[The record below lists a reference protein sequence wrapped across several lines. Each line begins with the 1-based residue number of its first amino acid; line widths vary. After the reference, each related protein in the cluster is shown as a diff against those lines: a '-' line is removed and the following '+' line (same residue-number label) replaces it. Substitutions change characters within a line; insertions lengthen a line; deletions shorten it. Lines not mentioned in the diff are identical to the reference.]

1 MQYSTYQNNF
11 FTFATEGAGNA
22 VVEAV
27 AGSGKTTTMVEAIRR
42 ILQKAPG
49 ASVIFLAFNKS
60 IAEELKS
67 RGVNARTFHS
77 LTFGPVTRAKKVKA
91 VNGDKVRDLIDLYFG
106 NNESEARTYGPFVN
120 KLVGLGKNMGIGCLI
135 EDTEANWNDL
145 ATHHDMELESDTA
158 QWGVALRYASTI
170 LQLSNMQ
177 PALDFDD
184 LLYLAVKDGV
194 SLPKFD
200 YVFVDEAQ
208 DTNAIQR
215 AILRKI
221 MHDKSRLFAVGD
233 AGQAIYGFRGSDND
247 ALDLIA
253 NEFSATKLPLTVSY
267 RCPTAVIAHAK
278 QYVSHIEAAPD
289 APAGSVKSLEDQ
301 WKPTQFKAN
310 DLVLCRTTRPLISLA
325 YQMLQARIP
334 VRIMGKD
341 IGVGMKSLI
350 KRMNCNSID
359 NLVVRIET
367 WATREVE
374 KAKAKKLDAK
384 AEAIRDKADC
394 VLFLI
399 KTLKEIKRTVPGLYE
414 VIDHLFSDQQNVTV
428 LSTIHKAKGLEADR
442 VYWLNSSA
450 CPAKWARQEWQK
462 QQEINLCYVATTRAK
477 KELVL
482 IEESRGQE
490 VAEAA

>member
-1 MQYSTYQNNF
+1 MQYSTYQNNV
-11 FTFATEGAGNA
+11 FTFGVEGQGSA
-22 VVEAV
+22 VIEAV
-27 AGSGKTTTMVEAIRR
+27 AGSGKTTTLRELIKR
-42 ILQKAPG
+42 ILAKTPS

-60 IAEELKS
+60 IAEVLKAH
-67 RGVNARTFHS
+67 GVNARTFHS
-77 LTFGPVTRAKKVKA
+77 LTFGAVTRAKKVKT
-91 VNGDKVRDLIDLYFG
+91 VNADKVRDLIDMRMG
-106 NNESEARTYGPFVN
+106 DDEARIYGPFVN
-120 KLVGLGKNMGIGCLI
+120 KLVGLGKNSGIGCLM

-145 ATHHDMELESDTA
+145 ATHHDMELEADQA
-158 QWGVALRYASTI
+158 VWGKALRYASEL
-170 LQLSNMQ
+170 LQMSN
-177 PALDFDD
+177 AHASLDFDD
-184 LLYLAVKDGV
+184 LLYLAVKDGL
-194 SLPKFD
+194 SLQKFD
-200 YVFVDEAQ
+200 IVMVDEAQ

-221 MHDKSRLFAVGD
+221 MHDGSRLFAVGD
-233 AGQAIYGFRGSDND
+233 QGQAIYGFRGSDNN

-253 NEFSATKLPLTVSY
+253 EEFNAIRLPLTVSY
-267 RCPTAVIAHAK
+267 RCPTSVIAHAK

-341 IGVGMKSLI
+341 IGVGLKSLI

-394 VLFLI
+394 ILFLI

-490 VAEAA
+490 AAEAA